1 MITMGVV
8 TVAVA
13 VVAFIAVLPE
23 YAVDE
28 DRDFAGRLFRATL
41 ERGTELRDMIR
52 SNTKNWEFNRLTF
65 MDVIIMQIALAEILT
80 FDSIPLNVSFNEYLD
95 IAKAYSTPRS
105 SSYINGML
113 DSIVKGLA
121 AEGRI
126 HKVRN

>member
-1 MITMGVV
+1 MGIGVC
-8 TVAVA
+8 
-13 VVAFIAVLPE
+13 IIP
-23 YAVDE
+23 
-28 DRDFAGRLFRATL
+28 
-41 ERGTELRDMIR
+41 
-52 SNTKNWEFNRLTF
+52 F

-126 HKVRN
+126 QKTRN

>member
-1 MITMGVV
+1 
-8 TVAVA
+8 
-13 VVAFIAVLPE
+13 
-23 YAVDE
+23 
-28 DRDFAGRLFRATL
+28 
-41 ERGTELRDMIR
+41 MIR
-52 SNTKNWEFNRLTF
+52 AKTKNWEFNRLTF

>member
-1 MITMGVV
+1 M
-8 TVAVA
+8 
-13 VVAFIAVLPE
+13 
-23 YAVDE
+23 
-28 DRDFAGRLFRATL
+28 RDLI
-41 ERGTELRDMIR
+41 LRKI
-52 SNTKNWEFNRLTF
+52 KNWEFNRLTF

-126 HKVRN
+126 QKTRN

>member
-1 MITMGVV
+1 
-8 TVAVA
+8 
-13 VVAFIAVLPE
+13 
-23 YAVDE
+23 
-28 DRDFAGRLFRATL
+28 
-41 ERGTELRDMIR
+41 
-52 SNTKNWEFNRLTF
+52 

-126 HKVRN
+126 QKTRN